1 MRARLV
7 PPAGTSFRVPR
18 AAPSAA
24 PKPPVPALSW
34 GLRLPTPA
42 VAPATAPGTAGR
54 PLAYLGTS
62 FRPAAL
68 AIAILSVAL
77 AACAQERATDRQ
89 NPSRGAGPSNEE
101 VAIDTEVMAYLSMA
115 RAAHHEAN
123 VKEADDVAGAVA
135 ALERLTRA
143 SRPHP
148 GKVVPEIDEVL
159 ADTYARL
166 AELYARQGDL
176 VKAGA
181 LVDQGLL
188 HAETPTY
195 FRGHLLEVGGIVE
208 EARAAGLAPAP

>member
-1 MRARLV
+1 
-7 PPAGTSFRVPR
+7 
-18 AAPSAA
+18 
-24 PKPPVPALSW
+24 
-34 GLRLPTPA
+34 
-42 VAPATAPGTAGR
+42 
-54 PLAYLGTS
+54 
-62 FRPAAL
+62 
-68 AIAILSVAL
+68 
-77 AACAQERATDRQ
+77 
-89 NPSRGAGPSNEE
+89 
-101 VAIDTEVMAYLSMA
+101 MAYLSMA

-208 EARAAGLAPAP
+208 EARAAALRDAGKPEASSAARARAVDLLHRAVEVQEKVVLQSLDAGGAK